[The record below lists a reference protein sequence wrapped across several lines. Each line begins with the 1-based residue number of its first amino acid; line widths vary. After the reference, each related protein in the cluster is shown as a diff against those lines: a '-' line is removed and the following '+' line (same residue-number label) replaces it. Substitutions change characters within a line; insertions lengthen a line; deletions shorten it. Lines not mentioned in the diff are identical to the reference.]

1 MPQDNKAYAKREKYY
16 MPGQLFPFIKVG
28 MTKVNLT
35 PTVTKD
41 ENGIPRTEENKP
53 VFIYDTSGPFSDPD
67 IEVDLKKGLPRIRQQ
82 WILDRNDTE
91 QLQEVSSEYG
101 RLRKADH
108 SLDAL
113 RFEHIQ
119 LPRRAQAGKHITQ
132 MAYAKAG
139 IITPEM
145 EYVAIREN
153 MNCEELGIKSHITP
167 EFVRE
172 EIARG
177 RAVLPA
183 NINHPE
189 AEPMI
194 IGRNFLVK
202 INTNIGNSATTSS
215 IEEEVDK
222 AVWSCKWGGGYFDGS
237 LDGSQHP

>member
-1 MPQDNKAYAKREKYY
+1 MPQDNKAYAKREKAY
-16 MPGQLFPFIKVG
+16 MQGKLFPHIQVG

-41 ENGIPRTEENKP
+41 ERGIPHTEPNAP
-53 VFIYDTSGPFSDPD
+53 VYIYDTSGPFSDPN
-67 IEVDLKKGLPRIRQQ
+67 IEVDLKKGLPRMRES
-82 WILDRNDTE
+82 WILERNDTE
-91 QLQEVSSEYG
+91 QLQEITSEYG
-101 RLRKADH
+101 KQRLADH
-108 SLDAL
+108 SLDQL

-119 LPRRAQAGKHITQ
+119 LPRRAMKGKAITQ

-167 EFVRE
+167 EFVRD

-189 AEPMI
+189 
-194 IGRNFLVK
+194 
-202 INTNIGNSATTSS
+202 S
-215 IEEEVDK
+215 
-222 AVWSCKWGGGYFDGS
+222 
-237 LDGSQHP
+237 

>member
-1 MPQDNKAYAKREKYY
+1 MPQDHQAYAKREKAY
-16 MPGQLFPFIKVG
+16 MNGRIYKDIRVG

-35 PTVTKD
+35 PTVTRD
-41 ENGIPRTEENKP
+41 ENDKP
-53 VFIYDTSGPFSDPD
+53 HMTPNAPVYIYDTSGPFTDPNVK
-67 IEVDLKKGLPRIRQQ
+67 VDLKKGIKRIREK
-82 WILDRNDTE
+82 WIVDRDDTDK
-91 QLQEVSSEYG
+91 LQGVTSEYG
-101 RLRKADH
+101 QMRLADH
-108 SLDAL
+108 SLDHL
-113 RFEHIQ
+113 RFEHIHR
-119 LPRRAQAGKHITQ
+119 PRRAKKGLHITQ

-153 MNCEELGIKSHITP
+153 MNCEELGIKSYITP
-167 EFVRE
+167 EFVRD

-189 AEPMI
+189 SEPMI

-222 AVWSCKWGGGYFDGS
+222 AVWSCKWGGDTLMDLS
-237 LDGSQHP
+237 TT

>member
-1 MPQDNKAYAKREKYY
+1 MT
-16 MPGQLFPFIKVG
+16 GSLFPSVRVG

-41 ENGIPRTEENKP
+41 RNGVPHTEQNAP
-53 VFIYDTSGPFSDPD
+53 VYIYDTSGPFSDPD
-67 IEVDLKKGLPRIRQQ
+67 IEVDLKKGLPRLREQ

-91 QLQEVSSEYG
+91 QLGEVTSEYG
-101 RLRKADH
+101 KQRLADH
-108 SLDAL
+108 SLDSL

-119 LPRRAQAGKHITQ
+119 LPRRAVKGKAITQ

-153 MNCEELGIKSHITP
+153 MNCEELGIKTHITP
-167 EFVRE
+167 EFVRD

-183 NINHPE
+183 NIN
-189 AEPMI
+189 
-194 IGRNFLVK
+194 L
-202 INTNIGNSATTSS
+202 
-215 IEEEVDK
+215 
-222 AVWSCKWGGGYFDGS
+222 S
-237 LDGSQHP
+237 LIHI

>member
-1 MPQDNKAYAKREKYY
+1 MPQDNKAYAKREKAY
-16 MPGQLFPFIKVG
+16 MQGKLFPNIRVG

-41 ENGIPRTEENKP
+41 KNGIPHTEPNSP
-53 VFIYDTSGPFSDPD
+53 VYIYDTSGPFSDPN
-67 IEVDLKKGLPRIRQQ
+67 IEIDLKKGLPRMRES

-91 QLQEVSSEYG
+91 QLKEVSSEYG
-101 RLRKADH
+101 KQRLADH
-108 SLDAL
+108 SLDSL

-119 LPRRAQAGKHITQ
+119 LPRRAKKGKAITQ

-145 EYVAIREN
+145 EYAAIREN
-153 MNCEELGIKSHITP
+153 MNCEELGIKTHITP
-167 EFVRE
+167 EFVRD

-189 AEPMI
+189 SEPMV

-215 IEEEVDK
+215 IEEE
-222 AVWSCKWGGGYFDGS
+222 YF
-237 LDGSQHP
+237 PVCNR

>member
-1 MPQDNKAYAKREKYY
+1 MPNDNKAYSKREKAY
-16 MPGQLFPFIKVG
+16 MQGKLFPQIKVG

-35 PTVTKD
+35 PTVVKD
-41 ENGIPRTEENKP
+41 ERGIPHTEPNAP
-53 VFIYDTSGPFSDPD
+53 VYIYDTSGPYSDPNYQ
-67 IEVDLKKGLPRIRQQ
+67 VDLKKGLPRMREQ
-82 WILDRNDTE
+82 WIIDRNDTE
-91 QLQEVSSEYG
+91 QLQEITSEYG
-101 RLRKADH
+101 KQRLADH
-108 SLDAL
+108 SLDHL

-139 IITPEM
+139 IVTPEM

-153 MNCEELGIKSHITP
+153 MNCQELGIDTHITP
-167 EFVRE
+167 EYVRD

-189 AEPMI
+189 SEPMI

-222 AVWSCKWGGGYFDGS
+222 AVWSCNGEAI
-237 LDGSQHP
+237 L

>member
-1 MPQDNKAYAKREKYY
+1 MPQDNKAYAKREKAY
-16 MPGQLFPFIKVG
+16 MQGKLFPEIRVG

-41 ENGIPRTEENKP
+41 ADGKTHTEQNAP
-53 VFIYDTSGPFSDPD
+53 VYIYDTSGPFSDPS
-67 IEVDLKKGLPRIRQQ
+67 IKVDLKKGLPRIRQQ
-82 WILDRNDTE
+82 WIESRGDTE
-91 QLQEVSSEYG
+91 QLSEVSSEHG
-101 RLRKADH
+101 RQRLADH
-108 SLDAL
+108 SLDSL

-119 LPRRAQAGKHITQ
+119 LPRRAKAGKSITQ

-153 MNCEELGIKSHITP
+153 MNCEELGIQSHITP
-167 EFVRE
+167 EFIRK
-172 EIARG
+172 EIAEG

-189 AEPMI
+189 SDPMI
-194 IGRNFLVK
+194 IGRNFAVK

-215 IEEEVDK
+215 IE
-222 AVWSCKWGGGYFDGS
+222 
-237 LDGSQHP
+237 